1 MSNQPDKDRLAEA
14 LSIILSRK
22 TGQQIKVTIKQ
33 SPKRVEIEGRT
44 A

>member
-1 MSNQPDKDRLAEA
+1 MSNQPNKDRLAEA

-22 TGQQIKVTIKQ
+22 TGQQIKVTIK
-33 SPKRVEIEGRT
+33 SPERVEIEGKT

>member
-1 MSNQPDKDRLAEA
+1 MSNQPNKDRLAEA

-22 TGQQIKVTIKQ
+22 TGQQIKVTIK
-33 SPKRVEIEGRT
+33 STERVEIEGRT

>member
-1 MSNQPDKDRLAEA
+1 MKEPNKDRLAEA

-22 TGQQIKVTIKQ
+22 TGQTIRVTIKQ
-33 SPKRVEIEGRT
+33 SPERKT